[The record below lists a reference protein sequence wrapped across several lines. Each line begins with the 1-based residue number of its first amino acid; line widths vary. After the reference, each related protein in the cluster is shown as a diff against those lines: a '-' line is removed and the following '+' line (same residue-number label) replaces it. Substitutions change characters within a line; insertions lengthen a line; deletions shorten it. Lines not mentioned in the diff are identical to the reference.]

1 MTKAL
6 CTLSLLAL
14 AAGFLF
20 VQSSEKQGHIMA
32 ADAAQPE
39 KQLAHMVYFTL
50 AEKTPENRQKLIDAC
65 KKYLT
70 GHEGVVF
77 FGVGKVAEGLD
88 REVNIRDWDV
98 GLHLVFKNRA
108 AHDKYQTHPRHLQ
121 FIEAGKPLWK
131 SVKVFDADL
140 E

>member
-1 MTKAL
+1 MSKTVCSL
-6 CTLSLLAL
+6 TLLAL
-14 AAGFLF
+14 FAGFLL
-20 VQSSEKQGHIMA
+20 VQNPEKQGNIMA

-70 GHEGVVF
+70 KHDGEVF
-77 FGVGKVAEGLD
+77 FGVGTVTPDLD
-88 REVNIRDWDV
+88 RPVNVRDWDV
-98 GLHLVFKNRA
+98 GLHLVFKNRK
-108 AHDKYQTHPRHLQ
+108 AHDQYQTHPRHLE
-121 FIEAGKPLWK
+121 FIETSKVLWK